1 MDLYVVT
8 FSIRSNNS
16 WGHELVMINTR
27 AKDGYSAVDKARQQ
41 LDESYNYPSV
51 ISVAATIVTDEIMEW
66 ARKE

>member
-1 MDLYVVT
+1 
-8 FSIRSNNS
+8 
-16 WGHELVMINTR
+16 MINTR